1 MPRRAYSLDDLA
13 VIFLTRKSRR
23 NAEELASLLE
33 RSPTGIDWIWRSF
46 TCGGGIGPRP
56 SRRLTEQVEA
66 VIARF
71 GGAAFQS
78 CQSVAE
84 ALAFVYPPE
93 QGAA

>member
-23 NAEELASLLE
+23 NADELASLLE
-33 RSPTGIDWIWRSF
+33 RSPTGIDWIWRTF
-46 TCGGGIGPRP
+46 ICGGSIGPRP
-56 SRRLTEQVEA
+56 SRRLTEQVDA

-78 CQSVAE
+78 CATAAE
-84 ALAFVYPPE
+84 ALDRVYPTE